1 MASLSQTNRSLLP
14 RGVPPETLLATADSV
29 KPFSPRPRL
38 DSLDLLRG
46 LVMVVMVLDHT
57 RDYLAAGGFNPRDVN
72 DAPLFL
78 TRWITNFC
86 APTFVFLAGVS
97 AHLYASRG
105 RSLAELRKFLVT
117 RGLWLIFLEL
127 IVIRFAWTFSLRVDV
142 IILQVIW
149 VIGAGLLVLSGLI
162 YLPRSAIAVFGIVL
176 IAGHDLLDGLTAARF
191 GSFGWLWMLLHQ
203 QGLLNPGG
211 RVAILELYPLVP
223 WVAVMAAG

>member
-78 TRWITNFC
+78 TRWITHFC
-86 APTFVFLAGVS
+86 APTFVFLAGIS
-97 AHLYASRG
+97 AHLYGARG
-105 RSLAELRKFLVT
+105 RSRSELSRFLMT

-127 IVIRFAWTFSLRVDV
+127 VVIRFAWTFSFRIDV
-142 IILQVIW
+142 VILQVIW
-149 VIGAGLLVLSGLI
+149 AIGVSFLVLSGLI
-162 YLPRSAIAVFGIVL
+162 YLPRAL
-176 IAGHDLLDGLTAARF
+176 IAAFALLVIGGHNLLDRVTAANL
-191 GSFGWLWMLLHQ
+191 GSAGWFW
-203 QGLLNPGG
+203 
-211 RVAILELYPLVP
+211 
-223 WVAVMAAG
+223 